1 MIDTKAVIEKAQ
13 NMEKLATKLENIK
26 KYNTDIQDGKGVIK
40 IGYGKESV
48 CLSSVLGP
56 DILGVVKNVIE
67 EQCEI
72 RVKKLEEE
80 LEKICTPSP
89 SSHKRDKKG

>member
-56 DILGVVKNVIE
+56 EILGVVKETIK
-67 EQCEI
+67 EQCGL

-80 LEKICTPSP
+80 LKKIDTPSP
-89 SSHKRDKKG
+89 SKAPKAKT